1 MVGLALLLTFIS
13 FDKFNS
19 KIFLM
24 FLSLTSGYML
34 YAGLIPLWV
43 LVFCLI
49 ILIVLITMDINNK
62 RKRGFS

>member
-1 MVGLALLLTFIS
+1 MVALALLLTFIS

-24 FLSLTSGYML
+24 YLSLTAGYML
-34 YAGLIPLWV
+34 YAGLIQLWV

-49 ILIVLITMDINNK
+49 ILIVLITMDIYNK
-62 RKRGFS
+62 RKRGFG